1 MISDS
6 VKPDKTPT
14 IAQQNELFR
23 KGVLCHNIP
32 GRIVTTRLLA
42 KSPRYREIIDA
53 VRAFD
58 SFDES
63 NDPWKEHD
71 EAIVGDAYFKI
82 DYYEDEELEYGSDDS
97 SDLSMTYRVMTIAFT
112 SEY

>member
-6 VKPDKTPT
+6 VKPDKTPK
-14 IAQQNELFR
+14 IAQQNDLFR

-82 DYYEDEELEYGSDDS
+82 DYYEDEELEYGSADS
-97 SDLSMTYRVMTIAFT
+97 SDLSITYRIMTIAFT

>member
-6 VKPDKTPT
+6 VKLDKTLT
-14 IAQQNELFR
+14 IAQQNDLFR

-42 KSPRYREIIDA
+42 KSPRYREIIDT
-53 VRAFD
+53 VRTFD

-63 NDPWKEHD
+63 NDPWREHD

-82 DYYEDEELEYGSDDS
+82 DYYEDEELEYGSADS
-97 SDLSMTYRVMTIAFT
+97 SDLSMTYRVMTIAFI